1 MKTRYFF
8 LLASITG
15 ILAASCAKELNVAE
29 EEIIETPVGQ
39 TVLTIGLPDQN
50 KTQMGDGGLVYW
62 SNGDQLSLNGTAS
75 AELAGLP
82 ANSRTA
88 TFTWGGII
96 NTPYKLLYPASIYK
110 DASHITLPAVQSY
123 RAGGFAENM
132 FPMAGYSA
140 DGSSI
145 NVNHLCAIVKISI
158 KRETE
163 SEAEARGAE
172 VDTDNIACVRFRGK
186 NSEKVSGEF
195 EIDYITPALADADG
209 TGTDLEV
216 RVAKSLATSTST
228 ATEYYLVVP
237 AREYT
242 NGFEVVVQDVN
253 NHIMTK
259 GKTGAKTL
267 EAGHLY
273 AMKEF
278 AFAPTETELGIEI
291 SSDEELVAFAQ
302 DYNNNEYEALG
313 SQLMVTVTS
322 DITFDAES
330 SADFNATG
338 GIGIADNYFN
348 GVFNGNDKT
357 ISSLDATVPLFA
369 YTGGGGT
376 VKDLTVDNTCSFT
389 YTHPATSEGNFG
401 AIAGYHKGTLDN
413 VKVAADISLA
423 AVENV
428 AQMTSVGGLVGRAT
442 TGKIQN
448 DSEYSGLIS
457 TPSGFTTASDNKLII
472 GGLVGRFTNAGSVTD
487 SYFKGAISNEAQVP
501 TSANKS
507 DPYLIIGGIVGYI
520 GGGGSVTSC
529 ETTDDHADVGGAGV
543 YSSELGSIV
552 NKTTISNHS
561 AVGGIVGENYQ
572 GTVSDCTN
580 GAIVFCT
587 IFRASQ
593 TGARY
598 MKTGGIAGRNDA
610 NGTITGC
617 TNNGKVSHR
626 SNPRLQ
632 AIGGIAGNNAGTIS
646 GCTNNA
652 VVANYTSGQSVKAG
666 RQVQLGGI
674 VGENTSSNVS
684 NVHNTGNLEISRVE
698 DGNEIDVCLG
708 GVIGKSSAAIN
719 GVSPANI
726 TNSGTVLWNTYNTTQ
741 LAAANAYNLGGV
753 VGYSSQSV
761 QNVKNTGLVQFNW
774 AGTADMAA
782 QARLGGIVGQV
793 TQAVQNVENTG
804 KVYVNWTGISAT
816 SDIQM
821 GGVAGRAG
829 ADIRNAT
836 NSGYIQ
842 FNHTVNKL
850 ASDIS
855 VGGIAGYIS
864 GNGTLKDCL
873 NQTTAA
879 ANSGE
884 VYFNI
889 DISGGGGAH
898 QNDCVGGILG
908 SSTSNVTLDN
918 CDNRGYVHTGR
929 YGSAND
935 NNACYLGGVV
945 GYLGGASSIAHCDNT
960 GRTYI
965 DMGNNTDNDLT
976 MILTDGGIAGVV
988 KGTSSNRISIS
999 DCTWNYSAGNVGSRR
1014 GTCGGIAAYAE
1025 YADIDD
1031 CDVNVTYNYYNHVIG
1046 GIVGWAV
1053 QTNISGCRFM
1063 GSKIT
1068 ATQGFITGGIVAKL
1082 TSGSVVDGCVNYCY
1096 DITTPKATTVRGEIA
1111 GISESGTTIQNCH
1124 HTGTISICSDSN
1136 YTDGGGNDSV
1146 LPAISRLTVISYNI
1160 RYYNTT
1166 DGDNSWDNRKPATKA
1181 MIETLAP
1188 DVFGVQEAYPV
1199 QEQYILDN
1207 CTDYLAYG
1215 VGRDD
1220 GVNEGERMTIFWNN
1234 TTIEMLQTG
1243 TFWLSETPD
1252 TPSKGWDAACKR
1264 TATWGFFRHRASG
1277 QRFFYVNTHL
1287 DHKGATA
1294 RANGLALIR
1303 SEIASRN
1310 TEGLP
1315 MILTGD
1321 FNVEPENGLIT
1332 SFSTEM
1338 SDARNCATTTVNQN
1352 INTYNGFGSAA
1363 GELID
1368 YIFYDG
1374 FSACPLFQAH
1384 NETFAE
1390 VPYISDHYP
1399 IRAIL
1404 VF

>member
-1 MKTRYFF
+1 MKNLYFIAAA
-8 LLASITG
+8 LLVLASCNKDFREEVAPDENGKI
-15 ILAASCAKELNVAE
+15 IL
-29 EEIIETPVGQ
+29 
-39 TVLTIGLPDQN
+39 TVSTSGT
-50 KTQMGDGGLVYW
+50 KTTLGGLVNNERQIYW
-62 SNGDQLSLNGTAS
+62 ADGDKINVGGVVSAALTGITENTVTSTEFSFAETPASLNAV
-75 AELAGLP
+75 
-82 ANSRTA
+82 
-88 TFTWGGII
+88 
-96 NTPYKLLYPASIYK
+96 YPASIYK
-110 DASHITLPAVQSY
+110 DASTITLPHKALTGVVPLAGTGTGNVISLGTLTSMLRISVK
-123 RAGGFAENM
+123 RA
-132 FPMAGYSA
+132 S
-140 DGSSI
+140 
-145 NVNHLCAIVKISI
+145 
-158 KRETE
+158 
-163 SEAEARGAE
+163 GASP
-172 VDTDNIACVRFRGK
+172 DTDNLAYI
-186 NSEKVSGEF
+186 EVSTSSTRLSGDF
-195 EIDYITPALADADG
+195 SINHSTCTLTPAASPSGDDLKVWI
-209 TGTDLEV
+209 TGNWT
-216 RVAKSLATSTST
+216 TSST
-228 ATEYYLVVP
+228 ATDFFIPMP
-237 AREYT
+237 AGSY
-242 NGFEVVVQDVN
+242 GFTVKVMDKKGDY
-253 NHIMTK
+253 MTK
-259 GKTGAKTL
+259 STSGAKTFTKGEILALTEFEFVPTTTGSGL
-267 EAGHLY
+267 EIDSAEKLI
-273 AMKEF
+273 
-278 AFAPTETELGIEI
+278 AFAN
-291 SSDEELVAFAQ
+291 A
-302 DYNNNEYEALG
+302 YNNNEYSELG
-313 SQLMVTVTS
+313 SNLVATVTS
-322 DITFDAES
+322 NITFDSTS
-330 SADFNATG
+330 SEAFNATG

-348 GVFNGNDKT
+348 GIFNGNGHT
-357 ISSLDATVPLFA
+357 VSSLSATVPLFA
-369 YTGGGGT
+369 YIGGGGT
-376 VKDLTVDNTCSFT
+376 VKDLTVDNACSFT
-389 YTHPATSEGNFG
+389 FTHPNTSEGNYG
-401 AIAGYHKGTLDN
+401 AIAGYHKGIIDS
-413 VKVAADISLA
+413 VKVAANVSLA
-423 AVENV
+423 AVADV
-428 AQMTSVGGLVGRAT
+428 AYMTSIGGLVGRAT

-448 DSEYSGLIS
+448 GSEYSGLIS

-472 GGLVGRFTNAGSVTD
+472 GGLVGRFTNTGSATG

-501 TSANKS
+501 TSENKS
-507 DPYLIIGGIVGYI
+507 DPYLIIGGIVGYL

-529 ETTDDHADVGGAGV
+529 ETTANHAGVGGAGS
-543 YSSELGSIV
+543 YSSELGTIV

-572 GTVSDCTN
+572 GTVSECTN

-587 IFRASQ
+587 IFRGSQ

-598 MKTGGIAGRNDA
+598 MKTGGIVGRNDA
-610 NGTITGC
+610 NGTITDC

-652 VVANYTSGQSVKAG
+652 VVANYTSGQSVKSG
-666 RQVQLGGI
+666 RQIQLGGI

-698 DGNEIDVCLG
+698 DGADIDVSLG
-708 GVIGKSSAAIN
+708 GVIGKSSAAID

-741 LAAANAYNLGGV
+741 LAAANAYNLGGI
-753 VGYSSQSV
+753 VGYSSKSV

-774 AGTADMAA
+774 VGTTDMAA

-804 KVYVNWTGISAT
+804 KVYVNWTGASAT

-821 GGVAGRAG
+821 GGIAGRAG

-855 VGGIAGYIS
+855 MGGIAGYLS

-908 SSTSNVTLDN
+908 SSTANVTLDN

-935 NNACYLGGVV
+935 DNACYLGGVV

-976 MILTDGGIAGVV
+976 KILADGGIAGVV
-988 KGTSSNRISIS
+988 KGTSTNRISIS

-1025 YADIDD
+1025 YADIED
-1031 CDVNVTYNYYNHVIG
+1031 CDVNVTYNYYNHVTG
-1046 GIVGWAV
+1046 GIVGWAI

-1068 ATQGFITGGIVAKL
+1068 ATQGFISGGIVAKL

-1096 DITTPKATTVRGEIA
+1096 DITTPKATNVRGEIA
-1111 GISESGTTIQNCH
+1111 GISEAGTTIRNCH

-1166 DGDNSWDNRKPATKA
+1166 DGDNSWDNRKTATKA

-1199 QEQYILDN
+1199 QEQYILDE
-1207 CTDYLAYG
+1207 CTDYRAYG
-1215 VGRDD
+1215 VGRED
-1220 GVNEGERMTIFWNN
+1220 GVNDGERMSIFWNN

-1243 TFWLSETPD
+1243 TFWLSETPN
-1252 TPSKGWDAACKR
+1252 TPSKG
-1264 TATWGFFRHRASG
+1264 
-1277 QRFFYVNTHL
+1277 
-1287 DHKGATA
+1287 
-1294 RANGLALIR
+1294 
-1303 SEIASRN
+1303 
-1310 TEGLP
+1310 
-1315 MILTGD
+1315 
-1321 FNVEPENGLIT
+1321 
-1332 SFSTEM
+1332 
-1338 SDARNCATTTVNQN
+1338 
-1352 INTYNGFGSAA
+1352 
-1363 GELID
+1363 
-1368 YIFYDG
+1368 
-1374 FSACPLFQAH
+1374 
-1384 NETFAE
+1384 
-1390 VPYISDHYP
+1390 
-1399 IRAIL
+1399 
-1404 VF
+1404 